1 MLDINEI
8 LGSNWNDFLAGTGD
22 ADRIVGRRGNDW
34 LLGRCG
40 DDILRGGAGH
50 DRIDGGGGI
59 DLLDFS
65 DGKRGIYFVLHQ
77 GENPWSC
84 SGFWS
89 TGYLGAGLGSDHYR
103 NVEGVIGTNY
113 SDTLIGSRHND
124 ILYGGG
130 GNDTLRGGAGD
141 DILVGGAGA
150 DTLRGGSGRDTFV
163 YLDASDSPGS
173 DRILDFTQGEDLIDL
188 DALLGAEDLAWGG
201 TTPTA
206 NGVWFAP
213 VRHGTKV
220 LADTDGNLANGAEL
234 KVVLKHFSLELTPED
249 FIGVSAEDNTPPTL
263 TANIVDGT
271 LSDSDNSSVVTF
283 EFSEDVLG
291 FEESDVSAANGVLS
305 KFTVIDARHYQATFT
320 AADDA
325 EVVGSV
331 SVAAGSYTDLAF
343 NAGGAGGDTVGI
355 DTHNPTLFSL
365 EFGDDSLNDEK
376 NTTLI
381 AVEFSEDVAGF
392 TVDDLVVSGG
402 TLDEFTPLAG
412 NSFLVIFTADDD
424 LDTAGSVSVEAGS
437 YTDLAGN
444 SGSGGSDTV
453 EIDTKNPT
461 VAITD
466 DEPGI
471 ATIAGGDV
479 VFTFEFDEPVWGFD
493 ASDVQVDNGA
503 KGIFTGSGGDAV
515 YTLVVTPDFADHI
528 WVFVDGDAASDAAG
542 NTNNDFAQRFQP
554 VGTPP
559 PAVTTVAIIGDEPGG
574 AGGADALFGS
584 DGADTFDY
592 NAISDSRPG
601 AANRDVI
608 TGFQQG
614 LDRIDLSGIDAD
626 TSSTQDDA
634 FVFVTEAT
642 NEVQPNWL
650 NWFQAGGDTFVQ
662 GDVDGNFTADFEIQL
677 TGEYALTAADF
688 VL

>member
-1 MLDINEI
+1 MRDINRI
-8 LGSNWNDFLAGTGD
+8 FGGRGNDFLRGTD
-22 ADRIVGRRGNDW
+22 EADLIVGRRGKDW
-34 LLGRCG
+34 LLGNGG
-40 DDILRGGAGH
+40 DDILRGGRGN
-50 DRIDGGGGI
+50 DRADGGAGL

-65 DGKRGIYFVLHQ
+65 GGKRGIYFVLHQ
-77 GENPWSC
+77 GENPC
-84 SGFWS
+84 NSGGWWT
-89 TGYLGAGLGSDHYR
+89 TGWLGGGLGADRYK

-113 SDTLIGSRHND
+113 SDTLIGSRYND

-141 DILVGGAGA
+141 DILVGGAGS
-150 DTLRGGSGRDTFV
+150 DTLRGGSGSDTFV

-173 DRILDFTQGEDLIDL
+173 DWILDFTRGEDLIDL
-188 DALLGAEDLAWGG
+188 DALLGVADLAWGG
-201 TTPTA
+201 TARTA

-213 VRHGTKV
+213 AHHNTKV
-220 LADTDGNLANGAEL
+220 FADTDGNLANGAEL
-234 KVVLKHFSLELTPED
+234 RIVLKHFSLELTPKD
-249 FIGVSAEDNTPPTL
+249 FIGVSAGDFEPPSL
-263 TANIVDGT
+263 TVDIAEESLNDSNVSSLVTFSFNESVTGFDETDISVAGGT
-271 LSDSDNSSVVTF
+271 LS
-283 EFSEDVLG
+283 G
-291 FEESDVSAANGVLS
+291 F
-305 KFTVIDARHYQATFT
+305 
-320 AADDA
+320 
-325 EVVGSV
+325 
-331 SVAAGSYTDLAF
+331 AGS
-343 NAGGAGGDTVGI
+343 GA
-355 DTHNPTLFSL
+355 SY
-365 EFGDDSLNDEK
+365 S
-376 NTTLI
+376 
-381 AVEFSEDVAGF
+381 A
-392 TVDDLVVSGG
+392 
-402 TLDEFTPLAG
+402 
-412 NSFLVIFTADDD
+412 IFTADED

-444 SGSGGSDTV
+444 SGSGGLDTV
-453 EIDTKNPT
+453 DIDTRNPLLT
-461 VAITD
+461 IDDNTDGPAI
-466 DEPGI
+466 
-471 ATIAGGDV
+471 ADV
-479 VFTFEFDEPVWGFD
+479 VFIFEFDEPVWGFD
-493 ASDVQVDNGA
+493 ASDVQVDNST

-515 YTLVVTPDFADHI
+515 YTLVVTPDFEDHI

-542 NTNNDFAQRFQP
+542 NTNNEYAQRFQP

-559 PAVTTVAIIGDEPGG
+559 PAVPTVVITDDEPGG

-626 TSSTQDDA
+626 TSSAQDDA